1 MTAVKIY
8 NEVVGAAY
16 NDVVKLTSVNL
27 KARQELINRAGGD
40 YLSAQESVAVYNDVE
55 GKYGMTSALR
65 KKALLLTKGY
75 IETEQFHFT
84 QPRVEAIEELA
95 QPYGALPPGQT
106 QVKIGSIE
114 VGQEKVIGLMEKV
127 SEIIDTSVFEIF
139 QDLKA
144 LTTNIQSYFGNGL
157 QDDKQANAA
166 IDASE
171 SIGTKTAALTD
182 DKKEN

>member
-1 MTAVKIY
+1 M
-8 NEVVGAAY
+8 
-16 NDVVKLTSVNL
+16 
-27 KARQELINRAGGD
+27 
-40 YLSAQESVAVYNDVE
+40 
-55 GKYGMTSALR
+55 
-65 KKALLLTKGY
+65 
-75 IETEQFHFT
+75 
-84 QPRVEAIEELA
+84 
-95 QPYGALPPGQT
+95 
-106 QVKIGSIE
+106 GSIE
-114 VGQEKVIGLMEKV
+114 VGQEKVIGLMEKI